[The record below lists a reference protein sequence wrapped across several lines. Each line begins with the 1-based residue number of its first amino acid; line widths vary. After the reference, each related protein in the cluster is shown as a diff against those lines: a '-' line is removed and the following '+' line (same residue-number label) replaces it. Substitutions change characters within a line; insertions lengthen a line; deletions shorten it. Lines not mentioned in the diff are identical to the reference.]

1 MSKRSIRIRNLFVAL
16 VALSCAMFASPAQ
29 AQQVVATVPLPGS
42 NNGAVSLA
50 LDASDEILFVG
61 GADAIYGIYVPNASI
76 VGNVPVYGEPSSM
89 AYSPATGQLYSTS
102 LPNPAIHCV

>member
-1 MSKRSIRIRNLFVAL
+1 MSKRSIQIRSLFVAL
-16 VALSCAMFASPAQ
+16 VSLSCALLASPLQ
-29 AQQVVATVPLPGS
+29 AQQVVATVQLPGTPPP
-42 NNGAVSLA
+42 AAESLA

-89 AYSPATGQLYSTS
+89 AYSSATG
-102 LPNPAIHCV
+102 